1 MKVNLYKLEEVNQA
15 IDDLRHGRLTGSAVV
30 VVDESLL

>member
-1 MKVNLYKLEEVNQA
+1 MKVNLYKLEEVTQA